1 MNLLSFELKK
11 IFSSPV
17 QRWICVILLLSSFF
31 LTATASLQEKNES
44 IPRAELD
51 LLIEAYEQNPDA
63 VMKYYAEREEVW
75 QLYRDTIAHMTKE
88 EAEQYPQ
95 PLLPDVYAIS
105 EKWTDDDLYTEL
117 FSIIEYRDN
126 FQKDISALLLDAYG
140 KYEAYLSA
148 GTTNRAA
155 IELQYQYLR
164 HYSTIQQN
172 VDLPL
177 SRVVGWDTV
186 MYGVFPD
193 ILCGL
198 IILLLI
204 CPLFTLEKS
213 VHFQSVQRVCRKGR
227 KLTTLSK
234 LLAAA
239 LCALGVTLFI
249 SVGTLATVAI
259 ADSLSDPSVP
269 IQCIPAMKY
278 CPWDMTVLQYWFFTL
293 GLKLF
298 AFSMLALIA
307 CGISAVSARAGQSL
321 LLGMILWVGCGAGI
335 FMPENSFWA
344 QCNLLSLAGGA
355 SVGTRYRGY
364 ELLDLVCIGQLPMS
378 FLLWGLVAILGV
390 CLTFSHVRCFR
401 PRSPRSIPSSKVPC
415 SSSDD
420 HRTAKHLSATRK
432 QRCSIFSG
440 EFRKICSSLFCVAVV
455 IAFLLIEVASCIYHT
470 LDKVSAS
477 DEEYRRYT
485 TQYAGELTDENITFL
500 ITEKQE
506 IDSILAQYEVM
517 LTKAREGQITSQ
529 QWQEYVLR
537 YAEAY
542 KKHDAIDRV
551 VERIGALSSVTSDKI
566 PYLLYDTGWQRIFN
580 QGADLVLI
588 LIVVFVSAVVFPLE
602 YRKTSSGGSF
612 APLLRSTRRGRLPV
626 LLSKCG
632 MTAIISTTL
641 TLISQ
646 ITALLPLFM
655 RDEWISPEAPLSSLA
670 LFVQSPDMTIG
681 EYAIFCVIIRV
692 VGMALLSI
700 AICLISCI
708 YRKELFSLLSV
719 SVLLFLPHVLAPLGM
734 EFSQY
739 MDFLN
744 FFACTPL
751 LQIKNAAISVFI
763 YYPIS
768 LILIA
773 GALFFVC
780 YRWSYRSNDV
790 KSASFN
796 MRKKGL

>member
-1 MNLLSFELKK
+1 M
-11 IFSSPV
+11 
-17 QRWICVILLLSSFF
+17 
-31 LTATASLQEKNES
+31 
-44 IPRAELD
+44 
-51 LLIEAYEQNPDA
+51 
-63 VMKYYAEREEVW
+63 
-75 QLYRDTIAHMTKE
+75 
-88 EAEQYPQ
+88 
-95 PLLPDVYAIS
+95 
-105 EKWTDDDLYTEL
+105 
-117 FSIIEYRDN
+117 
-126 FQKDISALLLDAYG
+126 
-140 KYEAYLSA
+140 
-148 GTTNRAA
+148 
-155 IELQYQYLR
+155 
-164 HYSTIQQN
+164 
-172 VDLPL
+172 
-177 SRVVGWDTV
+177 
-186 MYGVFPD
+186 
-193 ILCGL
+193 
-198 IILLLI
+198 
-204 CPLFTLEKS
+204 
-213 VHFQSVQRVCRKGR
+213 
-227 KLTTLSK
+227 
-234 LLAAA
+234 
-239 LCALGVTLFI
+239 
-249 SVGTLATVAI
+249 
-259 ADSLSDPSVP
+259 
-269 IQCIPAMKY
+269 
-278 CPWDMTVLQYWFFTL
+278 
-293 GLKLF
+293 
-298 AFSMLALIA
+298 
-307 CGISAVSARAGQSL
+307 
-321 LLGMILWVGCGAGI
+321 
-335 FMPENSFWA
+335 
-344 QCNLLSLAGGA
+344 
-355 SVGTRYRGY
+355 
-364 ELLDLVCIGQLPMS
+364 
-378 FLLWGLVAILGV
+378 
-390 CLTFSHVRCFR
+390 
-401 PRSPRSIPSSKVPC
+401 
-415 SSSDD
+415 
-420 HRTAKHLSATRK
+420 
-432 QRCSIFSG
+432 
-440 EFRKICSSLFCVAVV
+440 
-455 IAFLLIEVASCIYHT
+455 
-470 LDKVSAS
+470 
-477 DEEYRRYT
+477 
-485 TQYAGELTDENITFL
+485 
-500 ITEKQE
+500 
-506 IDSILAQYEVM
+506 
-517 LTKAREGQITSQ
+517 
-529 QWQEYVLR
+529 
-537 YAEAY
+537 
-542 KKHDAIDRV
+542 
-551 VERIGALSSVTSDKI
+551 ERIGALSSVTSDKI